1 MKDMSKNKLAI
12 SRLNDGSFEIE
23 YNIDNNI
30 NNSFYDNAVLVNIM
44 TKEKFFFKDLILRVD
59 GNDIYLYPERSRA
72 NRKKEKN
79 FELINW
85 IFEDDS
91 RINKVMAAAEAAE
104 KDGILPKF
112 DRASRWTKTSN
123 FFTREGEV
131 KPTLSIFTKEKEEI
145 TNTKK
150 LSGIIV
156 DLITLGGD
164 VAKALEKISDVA
176 GETKYDLKKNLDKIQ
191 KDLIDLGIK
200 LK

>member
-112 DRASRWTKTSN
+112 DRASRWSKTSN

-131 KPTLSIFTKEKEEI
+131 KPTLSIFTKDKEE
-145 TNTKK
+145 NPFDQLAKVTK
-150 LSGIIV
+150 
-156 DLITLGGD
+156 DLVSLGND

-176 GETKYDLKKNLDKIQ
+176 GESKYDLKNSLKKIKADLDK
-191 KDLIDLGIK
+191 LGIK
-200 LK
+200 F

>member
-112 DRASRWTKTSN
+112 DRSSRWTKTSN

-131 KPTLSIFTKEKEEI
+131 KPTLSIFTKDKEE
-145 TNTKK
+145 NPFDQLAKVTK
-150 LSGIIV
+150 
-156 DLITLGGD
+156 DLVSLGND

-176 GETKYDLKKNLDKIQ
+176 GESKYDLKNSLKKIKADLDN
-191 KDLIDLGIK
+191 LGIK
-200 LK
+200 F

>member
-12 SRLNDGSFEIE
+12 SRLNDGSFEID

-30 NNSFYDNAVLVNIM
+30 NNSFYDNSILVNIM

-123 FFTREGEV
+123 FFTRDGEV
-131 KPTLSIFTKEKEEI
+131 KPTLSIFTKDKEE
-145 TNTKK
+145 NPFDQLAKVTK
-150 LSGIIV
+150 
-156 DLITLGGD
+156 DLVSLGND

-176 GETKYDLKKNLDKIQ
+176 GESKYDLKNSLKKIKADLDK
-191 KDLIDLGIK
+191 LGIK
-200 LK
+200 F

>member
-30 NNSFYDNAVLVNIM
+30 NNSFYDNSILVNIM

-112 DRASRWTKTSN
+112 DRASRWSKTSTY
-123 FFTREGEV
+123 FTREGEV
-131 KPTLSIFTKEKEEI
+131 KPTLSIFTKDKEE
-145 TNTKK
+145 NPFDQLAKVTK
-150 LSGIIV
+150 
-156 DLITLGGD
+156 DLVSLGND

-176 GETKYDLKKNLDKIQ
+176 GESKYDLKNSLKKIKADLDK
-191 KDLIDLGIK
+191 LGIK
-200 LK
+200 F

>member
-30 NNSFYDNAVLVNIM
+30 NNSFYDNSILVNIM

-123 FFTREGEV
+123 YFTRDGEV
-131 KPTLSIFTKEKEEI
+131 KPTLSIFTKDKEE
-145 TNTKK
+145 NTFDQLAKVTK
-150 LSGIIV
+150 
-156 DLITLGGD
+156 DLVSLGND

-176 GETKYDLKKNLDKIQ
+176 GESKYDLKNSLKKIKADLDK
-191 KDLIDLGIK
+191 LGIK
-200 LK
+200 F

>member
-91 RINKVMAAAEAAE
+91 RINRVMEAAEAAE

-123 FFTREGEV
+123 FFTRDGEV
-131 KPTLSIFTKEKEEI
+131 KPTLSIFTKDKEE
-145 TNTKK
+145 NPFDQLAKVTK
-150 LSGIIV
+150 
-156 DLITLGGD
+156 DLVSLGND

-176 GETKYDLKKNLDKIQ
+176 GESKYDLKNSLKKIKADLDK
-191 KDLIDLGIK
+191 LGIK
-200 LK
+200 F

>member
-12 SRLNDGSFEIE
+12 SRLNDGSFEIG

-30 NNSFYDNAVLVNIM
+30 NNSFYDNSILVNIM

-112 DRASRWTKTSN
+112 DRASRWSKTSTY
-123 FFTREGEV
+123 FTREGEV
-131 KPTLSIFTKEKEEI
+131 KPTLSIFTKDKEE
-145 TNTKK
+145 NTFDQLAKVTK
-150 LSGIIV
+150 
-156 DLITLGGD
+156 DLVSLGND

-176 GETKYDLKKNLDKIQ
+176 GESKYDLKNSLKKIKADLDK
-191 KDLIDLGIK
+191 LGIK
-200 LK
+200 F

>member
-123 FFTREGEV
+123 FFTRDGEV
-131 KPTLSIFTKEKEEI
+131 KPTLSIFTKDKEE
-145 TNTKK
+145 NPFDQLAKVTK
-150 LSGIIV
+150 
-156 DLITLGGD
+156 DLVSLGND

-176 GETKYDLKKNLDKIQ
+176 GESKYDLKNSLKKIKADLDK
-191 KDLIDLGIK
+191 LGIK
-200 LK
+200 F

>member
-30 NNSFYDNAVLVNIM
+30 NNSFYDNSVLVNIM

-112 DRASRWTKTSN
+112 DRASRWSKTSTY
-123 FFTREGEV
+123 FTREGEV
-131 KPTLSIFTKEKEEI
+131 KPTLSIFTKDKEE
-145 TNTKK
+145 NPFDQLAKVTK
-150 LSGIIV
+150 
-156 DLITLGGD
+156 DLVSLGND

-176 GETKYDLKKNLDKIQ
+176 GESKYDLKNSLKKIKADLDK
-191 KDLIDLGIK
+191 LGIK
-200 LK
+200 F

>member
-30 NNSFYDNAVLVNIM
+30 NNSFYDNSILVNIM

-112 DRASRWTKTSN
+112 DRASRWSKTSTY
-123 FFTREGEV
+123 FTREGEV
-131 KPTLSIFTKEKEEI
+131 KPTLSIFTKEKEE
-145 TNTKK
+145 NPFDQLAKVTK
-150 LSGIIV
+150 
-156 DLITLGGD
+156 DLVSLGND

-176 GETKYDLKKNLDKIQ
+176 GESKYDLKNSLKKIKADLDK
-191 KDLIDLGIK
+191 LGIK
-200 LK
+200 F

>member
-30 NNSFYDNAVLVNIM
+30 NNSFYDNSILVNIM

-85 IFEDDS
+85 IFEEDS

-123 FFTREGEV
+123 FFTRDGEV
-131 KPTLSIFTKEKEEI
+131 KPTLSIFTKDKEE
-145 TNTKK
+145 NPFDQLAKVTK
-150 LSGIIV
+150 
-156 DLITLGGD
+156 DLVSLGND

-176 GETKYDLKKNLDKIQ
+176 GESKYDLKNSLKKIKADLDK
-191 KDLIDLGIK
+191 LGIK
-200 LK
+200 F

>member
-123 FFTREGEV
+123 FFTRDGEV
-131 KPTLSIFTKEKEEI
+131 KPTLSIFTKDKEE
-145 TNTKK
+145 NPFDQLAKVTK
-150 LSGIIV
+150 
-156 DLITLGGD
+156 DLVELGND

-176 GETKYDLKKNLDKIQ
+176 GESKYDLKNSLKKIKADLDK
-191 KDLIDLGIK
+191 LGIK
-200 LK
+200 F

>member
-1 MKDMSKNKLAI
+1 
-12 SRLNDGSFEIE
+12 
-23 YNIDNNI
+23 
-30 NNSFYDNAVLVNIM
+30 
-44 TKEKFFFKDLILRVD
+44 
-59 GNDIYLYPERSRA
+59 
-72 NRKKEKN
+72 
-79 FELINW
+79 
-85 IFEDDS
+85 
-91 RINKVMAAAEAAE
+91 MAAAEAAE

-112 DRASRWTKTSN
+112 DRSSRWTKTSN
-123 FFTREGEV
+123 FFTRDGEV
-131 KPTLSIFTKEKEEI
+131 KPTLSIFTKDKEEI

-200 LK
+200 IK

>member
-131 KPTLSIFTKEKEEI
+131 KPTLSIFTKDKEE
-145 TNTKK
+145 NPFDQLAKVTK
-150 LSGIIV
+150 
-156 DLITLGGD
+156 DLVSLGND

-176 GETKYDLKKNLDKIQ
+176 GESKYDLKNSLKKIKADLDK
-191 KDLIDLGIK
+191 LGIK
-200 LK
+200 F